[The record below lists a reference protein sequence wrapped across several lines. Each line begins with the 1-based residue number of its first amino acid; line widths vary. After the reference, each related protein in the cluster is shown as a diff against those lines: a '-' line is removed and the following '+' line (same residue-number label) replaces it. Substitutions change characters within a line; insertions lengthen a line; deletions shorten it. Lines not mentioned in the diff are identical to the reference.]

1 MKNYMRTM
9 LESYFV
15 KNQIVLTHVC
25 NEGDPAEI
33 LKRNSYVLLNVS
45 PRFF

>member
-9 LESYFV
+9 MENYLV
-15 KNQIVLTHVC
+15 KNQIVLPHIVQE
-25 NEGDPAEI
+25 NNPAEI
-33 LKRNSYVLLNVS
+33 LKRNSYALLNIS